1 MKLPIKDDEWAFV
14 ALIVIFS
21 GLIALLIL
29 IYPVMQSRDSFYE
42 SIKSE
47 PEVAAVVQD
56 R

>member
-21 GLIALLIL
+21 GLIVLLIL

-42 SIKSE
+42 SIRSE
-47 PEVAAVVQD
+47 QEIAAVVQD